1 MKKRVMNAM
10 RTDFRPEFLNRLDD
24 FVIFNSL
31 GRSEMR
37 GITALELKKV
47 SQRLK
52 DKQITLRAS
61 EDALDFLSDVRSSL
75 RVVAISFLI

>member
-61 EDALDFLSDVRSSL
+61 EDALDFLSDVSS
-75 RVVAISFLI
+75 SP